1 MDNNKFYLEADIEI
15 QEETEDMRKAVASVI
30 KLPKD
35 KDKQP
40 DLLYFTAIFVSSGV
54 NLNHAYFQPS
64 ELIKAEGT
72 IVNKAFDI
80 EHKEED
86 IVGHI
91 YDRAFTDAEG
101 KLLDLKEASSKD
113 DASINKQDMHIVIAG
128 IMYKHRFPELAT
140 EVSDGDWKVSMETY
154 YRDYDVK
161 IGNLIISRNEAE
173 ALGIASDESMVGKL
187 AKVIKDKVEIASGT
201 IDRVLRDLVFS
212 GCGFVKKPANPPSII
227 LETASEEEAKKEEMV
242 DDSVIVLDYDKL
254 KDEDIEIS
262 SDINVTSTDIEED
275 TKEES
280 TLVHNDTVGICVS
293 YKKEVI
299 DSTFKDGRSNIL
311 HSNWCTLYEE
321 SCTSFSRDTT
331 DPKCLRNEVRRAVSS
346 LIEDLN
352 EDRNRKDKRK
362 KLLKNLSTVLD
373 SIKTV

>member
-30 KLPKD
+30 KLPKE

-40 DLLYFTAIFVSSGV
+40 DLLYFTAIFVSSGA

-64 ELIKAEGT
+64 ELVKAEGT

-91 YDRAFTDAEG
+91 YDRAFTDGEG
-101 KLLDLKEASSKD
+101 NLLDLKAATSKD
-113 DASINKQDMHIVIAG
+113 AASIDKQDMHIVIAG

-140 EVSDGDWKVSMETY
+140 EVVDGDWKVSMETY

-187 AKVIKDKVEIASGT
+187 AKVIKDKVEIATGT

-227 LETASEEEAKKEEMV
+227 LETASEEEVKKEETV
-242 DDSVIVLDYDKL
+242 DGGVIVLDYDKL
-254 KDEDIEIS
+254 KDGDVEIP
-262 SDINVTSTDIEED
+262 SDVNVTSTDIEED

-280 TLVHNDTVGICVS
+280 TLERNDTVGICVS
-293 YKKEVI
+293 YKKEVY
-299 DSTFKDGRSNIL
+299 DSTFKDSRSNIL
-311 HSNWCTLYEE
+311 HTNWCALYEE

-346 LIEDLN
+346 LVEDLN
-352 EDRNRKDKRK
+352 EDRSRKDKRK

-373 SIKTV
+373 SVKAV